1 MNKIKSNKGTFLSGP
16 MVKTPHYQFQGPG
29 FQSLARELDA
39 TCQQLKD
46 TVCCTKDSTRLNQ
59 DMARMLSLS
68 LTPGSLRPHGL

>member
-1 MNKIKSNKGTFLSGP
+1 MNKVKSNRGLSWWSNGQDSTLP
-16 MVKTPHYQFQGPG
+16 IQGAWL
-29 FQSLARELDA
+29 QSLTRELDA